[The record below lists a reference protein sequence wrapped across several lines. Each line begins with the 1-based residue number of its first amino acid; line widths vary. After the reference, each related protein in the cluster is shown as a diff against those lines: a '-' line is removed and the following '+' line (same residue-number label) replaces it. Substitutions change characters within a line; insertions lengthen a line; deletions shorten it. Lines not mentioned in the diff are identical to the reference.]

1 MGTFIPN
8 TKEEQLKMLNEI
20 GYKDFDDLFKVIP
33 DAAKVKG
40 ELNLP
45 DGLSEIEVQRTL
57 YSVRSSAEPARTT
70 TMYHPPLTR
79 LPTKKNLL
87 RHIHHIRLRSARV
100 SFSPFSS
107 IRQ

>member
-45 DGLSEIEVQRTL
+45 DGLSEIEVARKVEGLAAKNVIFRSYLPFDLPRSRRVQPLCTSCRRRYRQQRGICYGVYTI
-57 YSVRSSAEPARTT
+57 SG
-70 TMYHPPLTR
+70 
-79 LPTKKNLL
+79 
-87 RHIHHIRLRSARV
+87 
-100 SFSPFSS
+100 
-107 IRQ
+107 